1 MTSSRGD
8 KLGNKL
14 STVAH
19 EPSDNVGDK
28 AVGHKLGDNALQ
40 KAKKRKHCLQTNF

>member
-19 EPSDNVGDK
+19 EPSDNVGEK
-28 AVGHKLGDNALQ
+28 VGHKLGDNAL
-40 KAKKRKHCLQTNF
+40 